1 MEELQSK
8 FKAKIL
14 SLPTNEENYFA
25 ILHLGNPVGEQQ
37 FASFLGFAM
46 QKEDD
51 EGVYFMILED
61 EQPEDGYPVVMMAFH
76 EDVVE
81 ESSVPWEIFRDKM
94 NGKFKTEQV

>member
-8 FKAKIL
+8 FDAKIL

-25 ILHLGNPVGEQQ
+25 ILHIGSPVGNKQ

-46 QKEDD
+46 RKEDD
-51 EGVYFMILED
+51 DGVYFMILEE
-61 EQPEDGYPVVMMAFH
+61 EQPEDNYPVVMMAFH

-81 ESSVPWEIFRDKM
+81 ESDIPWEVFRDKM
-94 NGKFKTEQV
+94 DGKFKTEYA